1 VKPMGWPR
9 YMLEKALP
17 SGRTAYYWNPPGR
30 DLKAGFTL
38 RREKLGSDYGA
49 AAARAEEL
57 NRHLDAWRKGRGA
70 EKSLDLQPGYGTLE
84 WMVERYKRSRA
95 WDKVS
100 KRSRYEYERAFRLV
114 LRHRTKKGID
124 LGRAP
129 LAAIT
134 ARGVDKLYEA
144 LQKGTKVDRRLRQA
158 NICMIRMARAWDSVQ
173 RLYPTVV
180 AAANPFRGV
189 ELEHGKGTTPPA
201 SRVAA
206 YALHDA
212 LVAAG
217 EPHLAAVPLICFEWH
232 QRPEN
237 VLAGHLTWTDYRS
250 PERPNAVRILHH
262 KTGELVWLPLV
273 DHRGPLFPELTA
285 YLDKLERLGVPMVLL
300 RPQRKGRPARPF
312 LLRTARNRVRAA
324 ARKAG
329 LPDELTLVLSEAE
342 LVVVWRACGDDDHGR
357 IVRLLILTGQRKS
370 EIGDLSWPEVDL
382 EKRQLDLPPERTKNR
397 KAHLVPLSDQALAII
412 EGISRRQGRDLLF
425 GIGAGGFSGWSKAK
439 EFLDDR
445 ITAARA
451 EAREKPLPGWTLHD
465 IRRSVVTHL
474 AESRQRP
481 GRDGKID
488 TYSFAQP
495 HVVEAIV
502 NHVSGH
508 RAGIAGVYNKAA
520 YLAERCQALDLWGAH
535 VAALVEGRA
544 SNVVRLRRG
553 NA

>member
-1 VKPMGWPR
+1 MGWPR

-30 DLKAGFTL
+30 DLKAGFAL

-114 LRHRTKKGID
+114 LRHRTKKGIE

-129 LAAIT
+129 LASIT

-144 LQKGTKVDRRLRQA
+144 LQKGTKVERRLRQA
-158 NICMIRMARAWDSVQ
+158 NLCMIRMARAWDSVQ
-173 RLYPTVV
+173 RLYPSVI
-180 AAANPFRGV
+180 AGANPFRGV

-201 SRVAA
+201 SRIAA

-329 LPDELTLVLSEAE
+329 LPDELTLAACRHGGLTELGDAE
-342 LVVVWRACGDDDHGR
+342 LTEQGVM
-357 IVRLLILTGQRKS
+357 
-370 EIGDLSWPEVDL
+370 
-382 EKRQLDLPPERTKNR
+382 
-397 KAHLVPLSDQALAII
+397 AL
-412 EGISRRQGRDLLF
+412 
-425 GIGAGGFSGWSKAK
+425 
-439 EFLDDR
+439 
-445 ITAARA
+445 
-451 EAREKPLPGWTLHD
+451 
-465 IRRSVVTHL
+465 
-474 AESRQRP
+474 
-481 GRDGKID
+481 
-488 TYSFAQP
+488 
-495 HVVEAIV
+495 
-502 NHVSGH
+502 SGH
-508 RAGIAGVYNKAA
+508 RTPEAA
-520 YLAERCQALDLWGAH
+520 RLYVKRTETQR
-535 VAALVEGRA
+535 AAAARKRRA
-544 SNVVRLRRG
+544 WIEASTG
-553 NA
+553 EQDGSKSQKSAPAKESENAAK